1 MRRVA
6 GFTLLEVLV
15 AMSIF
20 AVIGLGATQM
30 LRTMIQTHERIQHK
44 VTSFNGV
51 TQAFSRLERDLGQI
65 VNRPIRDEYGD
76 YRPALTVATGDYP
89 LEFTRAGWRNPAQ
102 RPRSNLQR
110 VAYELSSEGQLLRHF
125 WLVLDRAEDSTIK
138 TQVLL
143 GGITDWRV
151 NLIGENG
158 ETTDSWPVDAAAGS
172 LPAGIEMIVETKALG
187 TLRRLY
193 PLVSVVIVPPV
204 GGSPGGDEVVDDDES
219 EQGVDDESEQDDD
232 NADVQRGVELPG
244 PDS

>member
-1 MRRVA
+1 MRRAA

-30 LRTMIQTHERIQHK
+30 LRTMIQTHERIQDK
-44 VTSFNGV
+44 VTGFNGV

-76 YRPALTVATGDYP
+76 YQPALKVATGDYA
-89 LEFTRAGWRNPAQ
+89 LEFTRTGWRNPAQ

-110 VAYELSSEGQLLRHF
+110 VAYELGAEGQLLRHF
-125 WLVLDRAEDSTIK
+125 WLVLDRAEDSTLK

-143 GGITDWRV
+143 GGITDWRI

-158 ETTDSWPVDAAAGS
+158 DTTDSWPVDAAAAS
-172 LPAGIEMIVETKALG
+172 LPTGIEMIIETKALG

-193 PLVSVVIVPPV
+193 PLVSQARVAANNS
-204 GGSPGGDEVVDDDES
+204 GSGDNTDDGTDGPEGSDDDADA
-219 EQGVDDESEQDDD
+219 QGAS
-232 NADVQRGVELPG
+232 GLPG
-244 PDS
+244 PDIMGPSP

>member
-44 VTSFNGV
+44 VTSFNEV
-51 TQAFSRLERDLGQI
+51 TQAFSRLERDLSQI
-65 VNRPIRDEYGD
+65 VNRPIRGEYGD

-125 WLVLDRAEDSTIK
+125 WLVLDRAEDSTVK

-143 GGITDWRV
+143 GGIMDWRV
-151 NLIGENG
+151 NLIGEDG

-172 LPAGIEMIVETKALG
+172 LPAGIEMMIETKALG

-193 PLVSVVIVPPV
+193 PFVNLAIVPPI
-204 GGSPGGDEVVDDDES
+204 GGSGVVDDDGS
-219 EQGVDDESEQDDD
+219 EQGEDQ
-232 NADVQRGVELPG
+232 ADVQRGVELPG